1 MNIPPQV
8 SSLSFWKASIFS
20 YYKQK
25 MLLLVFLYI
34 SAIWCLVMELP
45 GYKIQISVLKTSAKL
60 LSKVGVPT
68 YISYIQ
74 DNSTG
79 KDTITALFMLL
90 LLLISRYYSFI
101 KKNEIRIHQP
111 LKTWTLK
118 AKLFNLIVMQSS
130 LQRIITILKILGKK
144 IILVQL
150 CLLCLIYL
158 TLFFL
163 WISAHSRS
171 VWFNLLWPLPLLSS
185 EGPLQQCSHLTKTA
199 SPQTPS
205 IFTMTQ
211 PCLSS
216 YPSPEAA
223 QISWSIIIITPLKA
237 LLSLLSF
244 LSRGYL
250 FHKTPK
256 PSWIQLFPFS
266 VNLNSLK
273 VMTMILSKALNRD

>member
-1 MNIPPQV
+1 M
-8 SSLSFWKASIFS
+8 F
-20 YYKQK
+20 
-25 MLLLVFLYI
+25 
-34 SAIWCLVMELP
+34 
-45 GYKIQISVLKTSAKL
+45 
-60 LSKVGVPT
+60 
-68 YISYIQ
+68 
-74 DNSTG
+74 
-79 KDTITALFMLL
+79 L
-90 LLLISRYYSFI
+90 LLLISPYYSFI